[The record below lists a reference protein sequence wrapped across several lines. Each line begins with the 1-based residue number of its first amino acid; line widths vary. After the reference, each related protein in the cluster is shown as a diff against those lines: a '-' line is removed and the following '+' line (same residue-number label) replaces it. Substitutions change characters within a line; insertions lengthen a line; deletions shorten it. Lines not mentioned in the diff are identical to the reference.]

1 MRKFIKKHI
10 KKIAIAI
17 SVTIFG
23 LGTLK
28 FTKDKTETT
37 LEYNVKKDRVAVD
50 GVFVFSD
57 TGMVKLDSTIK

>member
-23 LGTLK
+23 LGTIK
-28 FTKDKTETT
+28 FAKDKTETI
-37 LEYNVKKDRVAVD
+37 LEYNIQKDSIAVD

-57 TGMVKLDSTIK
+57 TGIVKLDTIK